1 MNKGNC
7 SKCGQ
12 KIQKTISDKCMYCG
26 APLEA
31 AQIFTEEEKEIINLN
46 KKSLRKE
53 LHEKE
58 MERLRKR
65 RKTTTDSVDL
75 GVMVDF
81 GVTINIGSF
90 GDGDGDG
97 GGDGGE

>member
-1 MNKGNC
+1 MDKGNC

-31 AQIFTEEEKEIINLN
+31 AQIFTEEEKETINLN

-58 MERLRKR
+58 MERLRKG
-65 RKTTTDSVDL
+65 RKSTAASGGFDIEIGL
-75 GVMVDF
+75 GGF
-81 GVTINIGSF
+81 GGF
-90 GDGDGDG
+90 GDGDGGEG
-97 GGDGGE
+97 GGGG